1 MKPNWEVP
9 FRYLVVTALLV
20 LLLGALWYIREIF
33 RPLIS
38 AALIAYFLSPAVS
51 FAKKRFRLPH
61 KTAAGLVYLIS
72 LLLLILLLG
81 TAVPV
86 LFDEV
91 QTLLSDLQSAFFDLE
106 VLLGAPLRFG
116 NLSVDFRLLVLALKN
131 VFRPGAIAP
140 QPSEA
145 LRFLQ
150 LTSRGVLWALVI
162 LVTAYYFLA
171 EWQRL
176 RDWLIHLAPPSQQE
190 ELHQLYLRV
199 REVWMSYLLGQIRL
213 MFILAVM
220 YSLAWQVIGLPGAF
234 VLGAMA
240 GLFNLLPEVG
250 PASIAFL
257 AVLVAF
263 LEGSRWPLLASLP
276 HIWFAVL
283 TLGLYLLLNTFK
295 TVWLQP
301 RILGQSVSLHE
312 GLVFVAIITA
322 LILQGFLGVL
332 IVVPLLATLMVV
344 GRYMRRKLLGLP
356 PFEEEAPASISD
368 LEAGAPPKAE
378 STPVPPLPR
387 RKAAK

>member
-1 MKPNWEVP
+1 MKPDWGVP

-20 LLLGALWYIREIF
+20 LWLGLLWYIREIF

-38 AALIAYFLSPAVS
+38 AALIAYFLSPAVN
-51 FAKKRFRLPH
+51 FVKERFRLSH
-61 KTAAGLVYLIS
+61 KAAASVVYVAS
-72 LLLLILLLG
+72 LLLVLLLLG
-81 TAVPV
+81 TAVPI
-86 LFDEV
+86 LFEEA
-91 QTLLSDLQSAFFDLE
+91 QSILIDLQSAFFDLE
-106 VLLGAPLRFG
+106 ALLDTPLRFG
-116 NLSVDFRLLVLALKN
+116 NLSVDFRLLVLALRN

-162 LVTAYYFLA
+162 LMMAYYFLA

-176 RDWLIHLAPPSQQE
+176 RQWLIGLAPPSQQG
-190 ELHQLYLRV
+190 ELQQLYLQIRD
-199 REVWMSYLLGQIRL
+199 VWAGYLLGQIRL
-213 MFILAVM
+213 MLILAVI
-220 YSLAWQVIGLPGAF
+220 YSLAWQLIGLPGAF

-257 AVLVAF
+257 ATLIAF
-263 LEGSRWPLLASLP
+263 LEGSRLPLLASLP
-276 HIWFAVL
+276 HVWFAAL

-301 RILGQSVSLHE
+301 RVLGQSVSLHE

-322 LILQGFLGVL
+322 LILQGILGVL
-332 IVVPLLATLMVV
+332 LVVPLLATLMVI
-344 GRYMRRKLLGLP
+344 GRYMRCKLLGLP
-356 PFEEEAPASISD
+356 PFEDGRAPFSD
-368 LEAGAPPKAE
+368 LEAGARPRDESA
-378 STPVPPLPR
+378 STPPLR
-387 RKAAK
+387 KKAAK